1 MPNATSSAWT
11 DELVSTLKHLFAD
24 GCSQSQIANAIGHQH
39 GVHFSRSAIGG
50 KLVRLG
56 LARPQ
61 SEPRPKSQAAPR
73 VRKPKAARIAGLVAP
88 TMERRDGKAPVRAY
102 TPLTIDTVVPRHLP
116 FARINR
122 STCKYE
128 CSEQDDPARF
138 TFCGHKP
145 APGKPFCAE
154 HCRLA
159 YKEPEE
165 MTPRAIWRLAAA

>member
-1 MPNATSSAWT
+1 
-11 DELVSTLKHLFAD
+11 
-24 GCSQSQIANAIGHQH
+24 
-39 GVHFSRSAIGG
+39 
-50 KLVRLG
+50 
-56 LARPQ
+56 
-61 SEPRPKSQAAPR
+61 
-73 VRKPKAARIAGLVAP
+73 
-88 TMERRDGKAPVRAY
+88 MERRDGKAPVRVY

-122 STCKYE
+122 ATCKYE

-154 HCRLA
+154 HCRLV
-159 YKEPEE
+159 YKEPQE

>member
-1 MPNATSSAWT
+1 MPNATTSAWT
-11 DELVSTLKHLFAD
+11 DELVSTLGRLFAD
-24 GCSQSQIANAIGHQH
+24 GCSQSQIANAIGIQH
-39 GVHFSRSAIGG
+39 GVRVSRNAIGG

-56 LARPQ
+56 LMRPQ
-61 SEPRPKSQAAPR
+61 SEPKSKPQAAPR
-73 VRKPKAARIAGLVAP
+73 ARRPKAARIAGLVAP
-88 TMERRDGKAPVRAY
+88 TMERRDGKAPVREY

-145 APGKPFCAE
+145 APGKPSSRSSA
-154 HCRLA
+154 R
-159 YKEPEE
+159 
-165 MTPRAIWRLAAA
+165 

>member
-56 LARPQ
+56 LMRPQ
-61 SEPRPKSQAAPR
+61 SEPRPKSQAPR

-88 TMERRDGKAPVRAY
+88 TMERRDGKAPVREY

-116 FARINR
+116 FARI
-122 STCKYE
+122 SDTTCKYE
-128 CSEQDDPARF
+128 CSEQEDPARF
-138 TFCGHKP
+138 TFCGHKT
-145 APGKPFCAE
+145 APGKPF
-154 HCRLA
+154 
-159 YKEPEE
+159 
-165 MTPRAIWRLAAA
+165 